1 MHPALARFSPQAVA
15 TATAV
20 VYDRPHARFHGY
32 VDRNGSDI
40 LGNLLLTDFPEVYAK
55 HAADSN
61 IPGLPNAM
69 IVADALTGFR
79 GDALSP
85 AQDAEWSR
93 VFDQLVALVKLNDT
107 GQLKTRAQVQALL
120 ED

>member
-1 MHPALARFSPQAVA
+1 
-15 TATAV
+15 
-20 VYDRPHARFHGY
+20 
-32 VDRNGSDI
+32 
-40 LGNLLLTDFPEVYAK
+40 
-55 HAADSN
+55 
-61 IPGLPNAM
+61 M

-107 GQLKTRAQVQALL
+107 GRLTTRAQVQALL